1 MFVYELSGCGFESR
15 CSQFNFRYCVSFEAT
30 IACRF
35 DLKRVPDMIIIYS
48 HFFYRLCCYQANKRL
63 FHRSFW
69 SIKTNCKIIV
79 FQVKLPVLF
88 LYLQKYW
95 GIWSNRKRLEN
106 NVEQQRFEQTTVF
119 AVWNR
124 CFYLIR
130 SIKYT
135 RKYWHLK
142 WLWRHYDCI
151 FHIAYCRTII
161 VILFS
166 QDI

>member
-1 MFVYELSGCGFESR
+1 MFLLSDSNVIQTQNYLVLRRTRNHLFGHLYGWMFVYELSGCGFESR
-15 CSQFNFRYCVSFEAT
+15 CSQFNFRYCVCFEAT

-48 HFFYRLCCYQANKRL
+48 HFFYRLCYYQANKRL

-95 GIWSNRKRLEN
+95 GIWRNRKRLEN
-106 NVEQQRFEQTTVF
+106 NVEQQCFE
-119 AVWNR
+119 
-124 CFYLIR
+124 
-130 SIKYT
+130 
-135 RKYWHLK
+135 
-142 WLWRHYDCI
+142 
-151 FHIAYCRTII
+151 
-161 VILFS
+161 
-166 QDI
+166 